1 MKHFAT
7 PNLIASIILATQT
20 LSGAAWAEAPAAKP
34 IPKSEVKHCID
45 LGWLDQSE
53 VIDDQTILFHMKG
66 GKIYE
71 NKLPYRCSGLK
82 FEGGFSFATSLHQLC
97 NTDIIRV
104 LHQGTACGLG
114 DFVPYEKPKKDKEP
128 PKPAEENSTKK

>member
-1 MKHFAT
+1 MKHIAKLSIAT
-7 PNLIASIILATQT
+7 SVLFSGILFMTAASADT
-20 LSGAAWAEAPAAKP
+20 PAAK
-34 IPKSEVKHCID
+34 SDVKQCIH
-45 LGWLDQSE
+45 LSWLDQSE
-53 VIDDQTILFHMKG
+53 VVDDQTILFHMKG

-71 NKLPYRCSGLK
+71 NKLPYRCFGLK

-114 DFVPYEKPKKDKEP
+114 NFTPYEKPKTNIEKDKT
-128 PKPAEENSTKK
+128 PAGDAAKK